1 MENEKIEQLMLQ
13 KEKFIELQN
22 RKKETL
28 AKTEAVISDY
38 QEKIDGIDKKI
49 EAVHVE
55 KIKEAMHESNMS
67 WEDVI
72 TLFGGDSQKN
82 KETSQGEY
90 SS

>member
-1 MENEKIEQLMLQ
+1 MENEKIEQLMIQ
-13 KEKFIELQN
+13 REKFVELQN
-22 RKKETL
+22 RKKVTL
-28 AKTEAVISDY
+28 AKAEAAIADY
-38 QEKIDGIDKKI
+38 QEKIDGVDKKI

-55 KIKEAMHESNMS
+55 KVKEAMHESNMS

-72 TLFGGDSQKN
+72 TLFGGDSQKS

>member
-1 MENEKIEQLMLQ
+1 MLQ
-13 KEKFIELQN
+13 REKFVELQN

-28 AKTEAVISDY
+28 AKAEAAIADY
-38 QEKIDGIDKKI
+38 QEKIDGVDKKI

-55 KIKEAMHESNMS
+55 KVKEAMHESNMS

-72 TLFGGDSQKN
+72 TLFGGDSQKS
-82 KETSQGEY
+82 KKISQGEY

>member
-1 MENEKIEQLMLQ
+1 MLQ
-13 KEKFIELQN
+13 REKFVELQN
-22 RKKETL
+22 RKKVTL
-28 AKTEAVISDY
+28 AKAEAAIADY
-38 QEKIDGIDKKI
+38 QEKIDGVDKKI

-55 KIKEAMHESNMS
+55 KVKEAMHESNMS

-72 TLFGGDSQKN
+72 TLFGGDSQKS

>member
-13 KEKFIELQN
+13 REKFVELQN
-22 RKKETL
+22 RKKVTL
-28 AKTEAVISDY
+28 AKAEAAIADY
-38 QEKIDGIDKKI
+38 QEKIDGVDKKI

-55 KIKEAMHESNMS
+55 KVKEAMHESNMS

-72 TLFGGDSQKN
+72 TLFGGDSQKS